1 MSVVELHKS
10 YLTILIWGLICEI
23 IILFYYTLNSR
34 YTFEFYLTLG
44 LVPITIGGII
54 AVIRAIKKEISG

>member
-23 IILFYYTLNSR
+23 IVLIYYLSNNKYS
-34 YTFEFYLTLG
+34 FEFYLTLG
-44 LVPITIGGII
+44 LLPITLGGVVAI
-54 AVIRAIKKEISG
+54 VRAIKREVSG